1 MYALGVLYAV
11 RFPVCFQINL
21 MFLDANDDDSDQ
33 SGDSFMHFL
42 GPWYL
47 LLSASSCIICLCDQ
61 LLKNPIV
68 DCRLSRFTKQSEGT
82 RSFESYGY
90 IHSSDLLTRRNKHS
104 RSCLNS
110 RHGHRNDTHSQ
121 CGAIP
126 NRHTHASH

>member
-21 MFLDANDDDSDQ
+21 MFLDANDGDSDQ

-42 GPWYL
+42 GPQYL

-68 DCRLSRFTKQSEGT
+68 DCRLS
-82 RSFESYGY
+82 
-90 IHSSDLLTRRNKHS
+90 
-104 RSCLNS
+104 
-110 RHGHRNDTHSQ
+110 
-121 CGAIP
+121 
-126 NRHTHASH
+126 